1 MTKTITATHTGTV
14 TTITPKTIVVFLP
27 ALDLEVDVSVRTNDS
42 TQNIRIPIVGD
53 LATVQVAL
61 RDGDIIAIAA
71 TFVPQQD
78 IREDIPV
85 TDDDLL
91 LLDNEDEDTEEYDRY
106 NEPLVEDFRLSAAQ
120 VNVIMWMMQMPTRQ
134 HETNRFNTS
143 DTINIGGILEDV
155 KFMLIK
161 IANRVP

>member
-1 MTKTITATHTGTV
+1 MAKTITATHTGTV
-14 TTITPKTIVVFLP
+14 TAITPKTIVVFLP
-27 ALDLEVDVSVRTNDS
+27 ALDFEVDVSVRTNDS

-85 TDDDLL
+85 TVDDLL
-91 LLDNEDEDTEEYDRY
+91 LLNDEDEDTEEYDWQ
-106 NEPLVEDFRLSAAQ
+106 NKPPIEDFGNLD
-120 VNVIMWMMQMPTRQ
+120 I
-134 HETNRFNTS
+134 
-143 DTINIGGILEDV
+143 D
-155 KFMLIK
+155 
-161 IANRVP
+161 

>member
-1 MTKTITATHTGTV
+1 MPIQTDG
-14 TTITPKTIVVFLP
+14 VV
-27 ALDLEVDVSVRTNDS
+27 
-42 TQNIRIPIVGD
+42 QNIKIPIVGD

-106 NEPLVEDFRLSAAQ
+106 NEPPTEDFGNL
-120 VNVIMWMMQMPTRQ
+120 
-134 HETNRFNTS
+134 
-143 DTINIGGILEDV
+143 NID
-155 KFMLIK
+155 
-161 IANRVP
+161 

>member
-1 MTKTITATHTGTV
+1 MPIQTDG
-14 TTITPKTIVVFLP
+14 VV
-27 ALDLEVDVSVRTNDS
+27 
-42 TQNIRIPIVGD
+42 QNIKIPIVGD

-106 NEPLVEDFRLSAAQ
+106 NEPPTEDFGNL
-120 VNVIMWMMQMPTRQ
+120 
-134 HETNRFNTS
+134 
-143 DTINIGGILEDV
+143 NIDRAIEIGLE
-155 KFMLIK
+155 
-161 IANRVP
+161 

>member
-1 MTKTITATHTGTV
+1 MSFDILGKDIAVHKHERTMAKTITATHTGTV
-14 TTITPKTIVVFLP
+14 TAITPKTIVVFLP
-27 ALDLEVDVSVRTNDS
+27 ALDFEVDVSVRTNDS

-85 TDDDLL
+85 TVDDLL
-91 LLDNEDEDTEEYDRY
+91 LLNDEDEDTEEYDWQ
-106 NEPLVEDFRLSAAQ
+106 NKPPIEDFGNLD
-120 VNVIMWMMQMPTRQ
+120 I
-134 HETNRFNTS
+134 
-143 DTINIGGILEDV
+143 D
-155 KFMLIK
+155 
-161 IANRVP
+161 

>member
-1 MTKTITATHTGTV
+1 MPIQTDG
-14 TTITPKTIVVFLP
+14 IV
-27 ALDLEVDVSVRTNDS
+27 
-42 TQNIRIPIVGD
+42 QNIKIPIVGD

-78 IREDIPV
+78 IREGIPV

-106 NEPLVEDFRLSAAQ
+106 NEPPTEDFGNL
-120 VNVIMWMMQMPTRQ
+120 
-134 HETNRFNTS
+134 
-143 DTINIGGILEDV
+143 NID
-155 KFMLIK
+155 
-161 IANRVP
+161 

>member
-1 MTKTITATHTGTV
+1 MNQKIEFNNERTITMTKTMTATHSGTV
-14 TTITPKTIVVFLP
+14 TAIAQKTIVVFLP
-27 ALDLEVDVSVRTNDS
+27 TLDLEVDVSVRTNDL

-78 IREDIPV
+78 IRQDTPV

-91 LLDNEDEDTEEYDRY
+91 LLDDDDEDTEEYDWQ
-106 NEPLVEDFRLSAAQ
+106 NEPPAEDFG
-120 VNVIMWMMQMPTRQ
+120 NWDI
-134 HETNRFNTS
+134 
-143 DTINIGGILEDV
+143 D
-155 KFMLIK
+155 
-161 IANRVP
+161 

>member
-1 MTKTITATHTGTV
+1 MAKTITATHTGTV
-14 TTITPKTIVVFLP
+14 TAITPKTIVVFLP

-91 LLDNEDEDTEEYDRY
+91 LLDDEDEDTEEYDWQ
-106 NEPLVEDFRLSAAQ
+106 NEPPVEDFGNLD
-120 VNVIMWMMQMPTRQ
+120 I
-134 HETNRFNTS
+134 
-143 DTINIGGILEDV
+143 D
-155 KFMLIK
+155 
-161 IANRVP
+161 